1 MTYKVTVTFKAKG
14 SGPATEQIMM
24 EGVSRIEQTRT
35 AISGKKIEVLNVYAK
50 NRQPSRWGVGSIHNI
65 CMIPEIKKD
74 AILNINT
81 VSMPKRG
88 NA

>member
-1 MTYKVTVTFKAKG
+1 M
-14 SGPATEQIMM
+14 EQVMK
-24 EGVSRIEQTRT
+24 GVSRIEQTRT
-35 AISGKKIEVLNVYAK
+35 AIRGAKIEVLNVYAK
-50 NRQPSRWGVGSIHNI
+50 NRQPSMWGIGSILNI
-65 CMIPEIKKD
+65 SMIPELKKN